1 MEIEVYMPDRLEFKQ
16 LCKGNLPCLHELR
29 FLTLDPIIVG
39 TEKSK
44 QLIDLANKKL
54 KITISEV

>member
-1 MEIEVYMPDRLEFKQ
+1 MEIEVYIPDMLEFKQ
-16 LCKGNLPCLHELR
+16 LSEGTLPCLHELR